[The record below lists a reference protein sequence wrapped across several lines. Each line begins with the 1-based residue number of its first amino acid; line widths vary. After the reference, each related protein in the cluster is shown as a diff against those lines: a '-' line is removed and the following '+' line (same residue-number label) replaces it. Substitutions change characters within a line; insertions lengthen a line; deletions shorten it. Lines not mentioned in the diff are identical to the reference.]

1 MYIPASTVIC
11 VLLKLVCAMDFGN
24 HFASVHVQHFA
35 VDALLNTIMAV
46 LRRLNVL
53 VVACPSW

>member
-53 VVACPSW
+53 VVA